1 MAERQKKRGRP
12 GPKPRGP
19 FVGKRTTFTTRI
31 TENTRLLLNASAEE
45 ADRSLSQ
52 EVEFRL
58 VQSFQKEK
66 ADNAVRIAILQG
78 VYDSFGNYETFTL
91 MQFAAQA
98 VRAVE
103 HVTGQS
109 WRSDPETYHHVT
121 DAITRT
127 MAALMPLMPI
137 LPKEGLAHPGLGRD
151 AGEAA
156 GRVARDVLADYKKAL
171 VNALIK
177 GAEGKDS
184 PTTRAAKR

>member
-31 TENTRLLLNASAEE
+31 TDNTRLLLNASAQE

-66 ADNAVRIAILQG
+66 ADSAVRNAILQG

-98 VRAVE
+98 IRAVE
-103 HVTGQS
+103 HITGKS
-109 WRSDPETYHHVT
+109 WRSDPETYHHIT

-127 MAALMPLMPI
+127 VAALMPLMPV
-137 LPKEGLAHPGLGRD
+137 LPKEGFAHPDLGRD

-156 GRVARDVLADYKKAL
+156 GRIARDALADHRKAL
-171 VNALIK
+171 VNALLKIS
-177 GAEGKDS
+177 GEKDS
-184 PTTRAAKR
+184 PTARATKR